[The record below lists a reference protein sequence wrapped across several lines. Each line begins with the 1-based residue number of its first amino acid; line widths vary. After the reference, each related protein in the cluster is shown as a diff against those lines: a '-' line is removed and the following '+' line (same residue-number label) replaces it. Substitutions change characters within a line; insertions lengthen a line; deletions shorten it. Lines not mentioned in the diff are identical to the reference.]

1 MPEFLPQRSQRTC
14 AKIDAKHPGERHS
27 TRAPNF
33 TVDFSLF
40 DRRRYPVVSAR
51 AGYAEWADN
60 YEDTV
65 AVGLDRPLLDSLRSI
80 NWSEVRL
87 AADLACG
94 TGRTGTWLKEHGV
107 ATTHGVDLTP
117 EMLQQAA
124 AKRVYERLHTADVAS
139 TPLSS
144 CTYDLC
150 MLVLADEHLA
160 ELAPVYSEAS
170 RMLVPGGLFVLI
182 GYHPFFL
189 MQGLP
194 THYHRTSDREA
205 VTIQSYVHLFSEH
218 FEAAQMA
225 GLEVTEFRECVIDE
239 EWLTTKPKW
248 RDFLNWPV
256 SFGLVWKK
264 SN

>member
-1 MPEFLPQRSQRTC
+1 M
-14 AKIDAKHPGERHS
+14 
-27 TRAPNF
+27 
-33 TVDFSLF
+33 DFSLF
-40 DRRRYPVVSAR
+40 DRRRYPVVSAQ
-51 AGYAEWADN
+51 AGYAEWAEN

-65 AVGLDRPLLDSLRSI
+65 TLGLDRPLLLRLTSV
-80 NWSEVRL
+80 NWSQVQR

-94 TGRTGTWLKEHGV
+94 TGRTGVWLKQRGVQTVHGI
-107 ATTHGVDLTP
+107 DLTP
-117 EMLQQAA
+117 QMLEQAA
-124 AKRVYERLHTADVAS
+124 AKEAYEQLQIADVAN
-139 TPLSS
+139 TPLASS
-144 CTYDLC
+144 TYDLC

-160 ELAPVYSEAS
+160 ELAPVYREAN
-170 RMLVPGGLFVLI
+170 RLLVPGGTFVLI

-194 THYHRTSDREA
+194 THYHRTSDQEA

-218 FEAAQMA
+218 FDAAQTA
-225 GLEVTEFRECVIDE
+225 HLAVAEFRECVIDE

-256 SFGLVWKK
+256 SFALVWKK

>member
-1 MPEFLPQRSQRTC
+1 M
-14 AKIDAKHPGERHS
+14 
-27 TRAPNF
+27 
-33 TVDFSLF
+33 DFSLF
-40 DRRRYPVVSAR
+40 DRRRYPVVSAQ
-51 AGYAEWADN
+51 AGYAEWAEN

-65 AVGLDRPLLDSLRSI
+65 ALGLDRPLLLRLTSV
-80 NWSEVRL
+80 NWSQVQR

-94 TGRTGTWLKEHGV
+94 TGRTGVWLKQRGVQTVHGI
-107 ATTHGVDLTP
+107 DLTP
-117 EMLQQAA
+117 QMLEQAA
-124 AKRVYERLHTADVAS
+124 AKEAYEQLQIADVAN
-139 TPLSS
+139 TPLASS
-144 CTYDLC
+144 TYDLC

-160 ELAPVYSEAS
+160 ELAPVYREAN
-170 RMLVPGGLFVLI
+170 RLLVPGGTFVLI

-194 THYHRTSDREA
+194 THYHRTSDQEA

-218 FEAAQMA
+218 FDAAQTA
-225 GLEVTEFRECVIDE
+225 HLAVAEFRECVIDE

-256 SFGLVWKK
+256 SFALVWKK